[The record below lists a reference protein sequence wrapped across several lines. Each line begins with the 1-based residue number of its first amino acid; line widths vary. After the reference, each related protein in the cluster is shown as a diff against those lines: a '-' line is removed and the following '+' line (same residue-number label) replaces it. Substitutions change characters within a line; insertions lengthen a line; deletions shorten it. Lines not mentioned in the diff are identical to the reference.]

1 MNDTDDFKQET
12 ATACTPAERELL
24 DQLYKDHPELKCT
37 LDFDGYYCDWDE
49 IINIFRNEKISGMS
63 ASYAESPKEMIFALI
78 NERDD
83 LLAKLKAG
91 GGE

>member
-24 DQLYKDHPELKCT
+24 DQLYKDHPELKST